1 MTLIIIM
8 TGCLAFVM
16 GWIISKVLNTPK
28 PLEVGRLGVYH
39 SKDGEKLVR
48 LMQSSYPDQGFVYV
62 EVVTDSPKQ
71 SIPFFIKAEKLMMFT
86 IDGDAVNE
94 ANWNK

>member
-1 MTLIIIM
+1 MTLIVIM

-28 PLEVGRLGVYH
+28 PLERGRLGVYH
-39 SKDGEKLVR
+39 SKDGIKLVR
-48 LMQSSYPDQGFVYV
+48 LMQPSYPDQNFVYV
-62 EVVTDSPKQ
+62 ENVMESQKQ
-71 SIPFFIKAEKLMMFT
+71 SIPFFIKTEKLMMFT

-94 ANWNK
+94 ANWDK

>member
-1 MTLIIIM
+1 MALIIM
-8 TGCLAFVM
+8 TGCIAFVM
-16 GWIISKVLNTPK
+16 GWIISKVLNAPK

-48 LMQSSYPDQGFVYV
+48 LMQSSYPDQHFIYV
-62 EVVTDSPKQ
+62 EVVTNSPKQ

-86 IDGDAVNE
+86 VDGEAVNE